1 MLKRTPPDD
10 LLSEKFLLLFSKS
23 SLLLDD
29 YFICGARERKMGG
42 RGFDQALRV
51 RLGRVRAGGA
61 DGGGEGLGGA
71 GVAAIIEVHM
81 VGGEEAVQ
89 VGPVAHELVARE

>member
-1 MLKRTPPDD
+1 M
-10 LLSEKFLLLFSKS
+10 
-23 SLLLDD
+23 
-29 YFICGARERKMGG
+29 
-42 RGFDQALRV
+42 
-51 RLGRVRAGGA
+51 RLGRMRAGGA